1 MSEIRSPSRW
11 LILIVAAYVGVGTLY
26 AVYTPAWQVP
36 DEPAHYN
43 YIHELVSTG
52 KFPIIEMGDYN
63 QEYQNRLLTE
73 KFPLE
78 LSISPLHYEDHQ
90 PPLFYLLAAPVFW
103 LTGGSLLAL
112 RLFSLLLG
120 AGVIVF
126 AFLIAG
132 EVFLKQP
139 AIALGTAAFV
149 AFMPQH
155 ITMMASVNNDSLAEL
170 LLAAVMW
177 QVFKVES
184 YRLKVSSLRWV
195 TIGVLIGL
203 GLITKL
209 TFYIVVPLVAWGFIR
224 HAIRPMQH
232 ASRITHRA
240 LLVTLPISVMAIP
253 WWARNI
259 AIYGWP
265 DLMGLARHNVIV
277 AAGGQPTSAWWIE
290 QYGWG
295 TLVQRFLTF
304 TFQSFWGQ
312 FGWMTVPMPPRYY
325 LALGAL
331 SLIALVGCAWAAVPR
346 LKFILADAWFQLIA
360 AWVLFTVLSY
370 LYYNLTFVQ
379 HQGRYL
385 FPALIPL
392 GLAFTV
398 GLRQWTL
405 LLPHPWR
412 NATLALPYFGLVG
425 LDLLVLFRVIIPWL
439 R

>member
-1 MSEIRSPSRW
+1 
-11 LILIVAAYVGVGTLY
+11 
-26 AVYTPAWQVP
+26 
-36 DEPAHYN
+36 
-43 YIHELVSTG
+43 
-52 KFPIIEMGDYN
+52 
-63 QEYQNRLLTE
+63 
-73 KFPLE
+73 
-78 LSISPLHYEDHQ
+78 
-90 PPLFYLLAAPVFW
+90 LFYLLAAPVFW
-103 LTGGSLLAL
+103 LTAGSLLAL
-112 RLFSLLLG
+112 RLFSVLLG

-132 EVFLKQP
+132 EVFPKQP
-139 AIALGTAAFV
+139 AFALGTAAFV

-155 ITMMASVNNDSLAEL
+155 ITMMAGVNNDSLAEL

-184 YRLKVSSLRWV
+184 HKLKVSSLRWV
-195 TIGVLIGL
+195 TIGLLIGL

-209 TFYIVVPLVAWGFIR
+209 TFYIVVPLVAWVFIR
-224 HAIRPMQH
+224 HAMRTMQH

-240 LLVTLPISVMAIP
+240 LLVTLPIFVMAIP

-259 AIYGWP
+259 AMYGWP

-295 TLVQRFLTF
+295 SLVQRFLTF

-325 LALGAL
+325 LVLGAL

-346 LKFILADAWFQLIA
+346 LKFILADAWFQLIG
-360 AWVLFTVLSY
+360 AWVLLTVLSY

-379 HQGRYL
+379 W
-385 FPALIPL
+385 
-392 GLAFTV
+392 
-398 GLRQWTL
+398 RQWTL

-412 NATLALPYFGLVG
+412 NATLALPYLGLVG

>member
-1 MSEIRSPSRW
+1 MSKFRSTSWW
-11 LILIVAAYVGVGTLY
+11 LIFIVATYVIVGTLY
-26 AVYTPAWQVP
+26 AVYTPAWHVP

-43 YIHELVSTG
+43 YIHELVTTG

-73 KFPLE
+73 KFPPE
-78 LSISPLHYEDHQ
+78 LSISSLHYEDHQ

-103 LTGGSLLAL
+103 LTEGSSLAL
-112 RLFSLLLG
+112 RLFSVLLG

-126 AFLIAG
+126 AFLIVR
-132 EVFLKQP
+132 EVFPKQP

-149 AFMPQH
+149 AFIPQH
-155 ITMMASVNNDSLAEL
+155 IAMMAGVNNDSLAEL
-170 LLAAVMW
+170 LLAAVIW
-177 QVFKVES
+177 QVFQVKS
-184 YRLKVSSLRWV
+184 HKLKVSGLRWV
-195 TIGVLIGL
+195 AIGVVVGL

-209 TFYIVVPLVAWGFIR
+209 TFYIVVPLVVWVFVC
-224 HAIRPMQH
+224 HAIRTTRH
-232 ASRITHRA
+232 ASPITHRA
-240 LLVTLPISVMAIP
+240 LLVTLPTFVIAIP

-259 AIYGWP
+259 AVYGWP

-277 AAGGQPTSAWWIE
+277 AIGGQPTSAWWIE

-295 TLVQRFLTF
+295 SLVQRFFTF

-346 LKFILADAWFQLIA
+346 LKFILANAWFQPIG

-385 FPALIPL
+385 FPALIPI

-405 LLPHPWR
+405 LLPRPWR
-412 NATLALPYFGLVG
+412 NATLVLPYLGLVG
-425 LDLLVLFRVIIPWL
+425 LDLLVLSRVIIPSL